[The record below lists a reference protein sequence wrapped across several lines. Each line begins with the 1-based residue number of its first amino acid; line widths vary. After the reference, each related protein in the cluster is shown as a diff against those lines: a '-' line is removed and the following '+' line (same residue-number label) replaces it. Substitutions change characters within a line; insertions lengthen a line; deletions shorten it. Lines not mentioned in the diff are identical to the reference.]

1 VVACDG
7 VEAMAENGRLEFEP
21 ELRTGPPWAMEE
33 MILGERELAPGLLAS
48 AEARR
53 AGALIRSA
61 LSAGEPVVLTGC
73 GTSEHAAMAG
83 ALLLNEALGRRA
95 VIARDAFEAS
105 LEPQTGGVL
114 VGISHEAGT
123 AATLNALAAAG
134 AGGARTIL
142 VTAAP
147 ELSPP
152 AQLIVPTPLRDRSWC
167 HTVGYL
173 SPLLA
178 VYAMSGPPAEPALTI
193 LDEAFDRRP
202 RYAAG
207 AAQLAACERL
217 LIAGG
222 GVDEVTGRELA
233 LKLEE
238 GAHIPVTP
246 LGLEKIL
253 HGHLAAADARTGLI
267 VLRLDPRHG
276 GARDRRARDVQA
288 AADVLGIA
296 TITLHS
302 SLQGIEPAAG
312 ALIAGA
318 LALQLLTLEF
328 VLARGTNPDLI
339 RREQPLYR
347 AAAQAAENDTAGR
360 GPEPG

>member
-1 VVACDG
+1 
-7 VEAMAENGRLEFEP
+7 MEFEP

-33 MILGERELAPGLLAS
+33 MILGERELAPELLAS
-48 AEARR
+48 AEARQ

-83 ALLLNEALGRRA
+83 AQLVNEALGVGSA
-95 VIARDAFEAS
+95 LARDAFEAS
-105 LEPQTGGVL
+105 LEPQTDGVL

-123 AATLNALAAAG
+123 TATLDALAAAG
-134 AGGARTIL
+134 ARGARTIL
-142 VTAAP
+142 VTAVP
-147 ELSPP
+147 EG
-152 AQLIVPTPLRDRSWC
+152 ATQAELIVPTPLRDRSWC

-178 VYAMSGPPAEPALTI
+178 VYAMSAPPAGPVLTI
-193 LDEAFDRRP
+193 LDEAYDRRP
-202 RYAAG
+202 RYAAA
-207 AAQLAACERL
+207 AAQLADCERL
-217 LIAGG
+217 LTAAG

-238 GAHIPVTP
+238 GAQIPVTP

-267 VLRLDPRHG
+267 MLRFDPRHRE
-276 GARDRRARDVQA
+276 ARDRRARDVQA
-288 AADVLGIA
+288 AADVLGMA
-296 TITLHS
+296 TVTLHAS
-302 SLQGIEPAAG
+302 VEGIEPVAG

-318 LALQLLTLEF
+318 LALQLLALEF
-328 VLARGTNPDLI
+328 VLACGTNPDLI

-347 AAAQAAENDTAGR
+347 AAAQAAEN
-360 GPEPG
+360 GPAPDGPAPG